1 MDSADCKV
9 EENQDIECVCVCVC
23 VCVWTTVTFS
33 NPKAQFP
40 ENPEDSWNGVLS
52 MLVAQDWYECI
63 HCEWCKTRNVW
74 ATIIKFC
81 C

>member
-9 EENQDIECVCVCVC
+9 EENQVIERVC

-40 ENPEDSWNGVLS
+40 ENLKIPGMKCVLS
-52 MLVAQDWYECI
+52 MPVAQDRYEYIC
-63 HCEWCKTRNVW
+63 CEWCKMRNVW
-74 ATIIKFC
+74 ATIGKFC